1 MGPGRPGKISPN
13 AMHRRACTRDGR
25 RSIYARGVSAD
36 PTEYELPPQRTA
48 EMVASGEAQLIDVR
62 QDFEWELS
70 RIPAAVHLPLD
81 QLPARTAELD
91 EDRKIVFQCRSGA
104 RSGMAAQ
111 AFRASGREAY
121 NLAGGIEAWV
131 ERGLEVEPPGGQ
143 VAAPRPDN
151 T

>member
-1 MGPGRPGKISPN
+1 MGPGKPGKISLN
-13 AMHRRACTRDGR
+13 AMHRRARTPDGR
-25 RSIYARGVSAD
+25 ASIYARAMSED
-36 PTEYELPPQRTA
+36 PSEYELTPERAA

-70 RIPAAVHLPLD
+70 RIPGAVHVPLD

-91 EDRKIVFQCRSGA
+91 GDRTIVFQCRTGA

-121 NLAGGIEAWV
+121 NLAGGLEAWV
-131 ERGLEVEPPGGQ
+131 ERGLGIEPEGAPI
-143 VAAPRPDN
+143 ASPRPDN
-151 T
+151 S